1 MRAPWLA
8 SRRQIAAPMPLVP
21 PVTRA
26 IRSRTSPPAGL
37 PDSGS
42 CSVDV
47 MGVIS
52 VRRGLT
58 CRAGRTGLGV
68 PGLAYRAWRT
78 GGGVRGLAYRA
89 WRTAVWRAE
98 GDVRGLA

>member
-26 IRSRTSPPAGL
+26 IRLRTSPPAGL

-58 CRAGRTGLGV
+58 CRAGRTGGCV
-68 PGLAYRAWRT
+68 PGLAY
-78 GGGVRGLAYRA
+78 G
-89 WRTAVWRAE
+89 VWRAE
-98 GDVRGLA
+98 GDVRGLAYRVLALMACRAATSP